1 MKLYFVFCFGS
12 SESMYF
18 SLLCAVLIGGEGWGM
33 GGLALSVTTL
43 SGCQTDSSAR
53 HDKRKYK
60 PLFTFHSS
68 VIFTVASLW
77 VF

>member
-18 SLLCAVLIGGEGWGM
+18 ALLCAALIVGEGWGL

-60 PLFTFHSS
+60 PLYF
-68 VIFTVASLW
+68 SLICHLLHNRFSL